1 VETTTE
7 NYQLN
12 SDLTLTTSSGSSLFV
27 RAVALALTKE
37 NNQLIECRLTFKVS
51 PKLYQRIDSEALFN
65 LKPQVR
71 GSLIAGEF
79 LPELDILI
87 EAMLK
92 PNLLPSLGLYAANI
106 EQAASYIIN
115 LNQEQPDASLLFTE
129 NWLGLSVTQPI
140 DLGETGYRTF
150 WGYLSP
156 SAITQAGSSSEEI
169 SDKIVNFFQEW
180 TQSSMSGVTDK
191 AHLEMLEEMVNF
203 LKELAD
209 FVPDTFTQKIQ
220 AGLKPTFRSGQILE
234 AIINFFTEDDW
245 SYTKIQ
251 GEPTLSLAFQGENGK
266 WICYAK
272 SRTEQA
278 QFVFYSICPVNA
290 PENKLSPVA
299 EFITRANYGTIIG
312 NFELDYTD
320 GEIRYKTSIDVEGS
334 TLTFSQIKQ
343 LVYTNVMMMDE
354 YLPGIMSVIDGGVE
368 AGDAIAQI
376 EL

>member
-12 SDLTLTTSSGSSLFV
+12 SDLTLTTSSGSPLFV
-27 RAVALALTKE
+27 RALALALTKE

-150 WGYLSP
+150 WDYLSP
-156 SAITQAGSSSEEI
+156 SAIAQAGSSSEEI

-180 TQSSMSGVTDK
+180 IQTSMSGMTDK
-191 AHLEMLEEMVNF
+191 VHFEMLEEMVNF

-220 AGLKPTFRSGQILE
+220 AGLKPNFRGGQILE

-245 SYTKIQ
+245 SYTKIHS
-251 GEPTLSLAFQGENGK
+251 EPSLSLAFQGENGK
-266 WICYAK
+266 WIGYDAK

-278 QFVFYSICPVNA
+278 QFVFYLVCPVNA
-290 PENKLSPVA
+290 PENKRSPVA

-334 TLTFSQIKQ
+334 NLTFPLIKQ
-343 LVYTNVMMMDE
+343 LVCLCQCHD
-354 YLPGIMSVIDGGVE
+354 DG
-368 AGDAIAQI
+368 
-376 EL
+376 